1 MLHVQLESILLPN
14 GAQSR
19 ACGQTAGERQA
30 ALVANYCRGWS
41 LDVAQV
47 LHLTPVALLGHFA
60 LVLFAL
66 QVLPELHLLA
76 GTRVA
81 HGAVELAT
89 GSHTHGQVTGDPL
102 ARAGVEVGTWGGDRK
117 GWLAWRKSGLGAAQ

>member
-1 MLHVQLESILLPN
+1 MQTTTEG
-14 GAQSR
+14 GA
-19 ACGQTAGERQA
+19 
-30 ALVANYCRGWS
+30 S
-41 LDVAQV
+41 LDIAQV
-47 LHLTPVALLGHFA
+47 LHLVPVPLLRHFA

-76 GTRVA
+76 GARVA

-102 ARAGVEVGTWGGDRK
+102 ARAGIEVRTWGENRK
-117 GWLAWRKSGLGAAQ
+117 AWFACKESKLEAAQ